1 MSLKRFLRSAS
12 SGFSSKARSRSV
24 SRSDPQSA
32 SSGSTSSDES
42 SASASASAA
51 AVPTTPT
58 TVLPPVYP
66 ADFSDYELSQ
76 AYNLVTKGVDASGC
90 DVISAADLE
99 LLLSR
104 SVSDDFAAALVA
116 DPEAPSAADHGLRD
130 AFRVFDADGDGKI
143 SAEELWEVF
152 AAIGDEGCTLEDCR
166 RMISGVD
173 SDGDGFVCFEDFQRM
188 MMMEQ
193 QNQQQLLHR

>member
-1 MSLKRFLRSAS
+1 MNLKRFLRSAS
-12 SGFSSKARSRSV
+12 SGFSSKSRSRSV
-24 SRSDPQSA
+24 SRSDPQSI
-32 SSGSTSSDES
+32 SSGSTSSSDES
-42 SASASASAA
+42 SAAA
-51 AVPTTPT
+51 PTTPT
-58 TVLPPVYP
+58 TVLRPISP

-76 AYNLVTKGVDASGC
+76 AYNLVTKGGSGC

-99 LLLSR
+99 LILSR
-104 SVSDDFAAALVA
+104 SVSDDFPALVTAPDATAAAE
-116 DPEAPSAADHGLRD
+116 DYGLKD

-143 SAEELWEVF
+143 SAEELLEVF
-152 AAIGDEGCTLEDCR
+152 AAIGDEGCTLDDCR

-193 QNQQQLLHR
+193 ELNQQHLLRR